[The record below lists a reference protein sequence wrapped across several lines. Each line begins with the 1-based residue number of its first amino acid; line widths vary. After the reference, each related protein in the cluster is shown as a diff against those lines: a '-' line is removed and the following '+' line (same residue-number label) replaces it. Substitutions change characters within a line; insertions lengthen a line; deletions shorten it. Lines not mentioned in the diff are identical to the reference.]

1 MWRFIVLILI
11 GLIAGWLAEKIMKV
25 DMPTWQNLL
34 LGLCGSALGSL
45 VLGLIGRESPSGFIG
60 GIVVALIF
68 ACLIIW
74 CVNFIKAK
82 TKKG

>member
-1 MWRFIVLILI
+1 MWKFIVLILV

-45 VLGLIGRESPSGFIG
+45 ILGFFGKTTGGFIG
-60 GIVVALIF
+60 SIVVALIF
-68 ACLIIW
+68 ACLIVW

-82 TKKG
+82 TKK